1 MCECTQQQQQQ
12 PVKKSPSALDL
23 NIHHDAK
30 NSFSICM
37 KEEEKIAKEKFS
49 SFKLYWCVC
58 SSLCVSF
65 GEFSYYLTPSQACL
79 WPVSVRSCLRRP
91 KWYSVL

>member
-1 MCECTQQQQQQ
+1 MCECTQQQQQ

-30 NSFSICM
+30 NSFLICM

-49 SFKLYWCVC
+49 SFKLFGVFVLLSVC
-58 SSLCVSF
+58 LL
-65 GEFSYYLTPSQACL
+65 GEFRYYFTKS
-79 WPVSVRSCLRRP
+79 
-91 KWYSVL
+91 